1 MDRPPADPAKMLA
14 AWMEW
19 DKGETTPCRVM
30 ADLKT
35 AGLREVLE
43 QLVADSAPADA

>member
-1 MDRPPADPAKMLA
+1 MLDS
-14 AWMEW
+14 WMQWER
-19 DKGETTPCRVM
+19 GETTPGRVM